1 MSQIHNPRS
10 GSLAFRPKVRARR
23 IYGKIKSIKHSSDA
37 IGEYAGYKVG
47 MTYVNYVC
55 NKKGSPLY
63 DKKVVTPV
71 TLIEVP
77 DLQVVGFR
85 CYTEEETG
93 LTVYKDILNI
103 NKNSILKKKTIISK
117 KDITPKDKDFKDIEQ
132 KIADNKIVDIKLMV
146 HTMPQ
151 ETGMT
156 KKKPELFEMFIG
168 GNSVSDKFNFA
179 KEKISKTISIKDF
192 IEEGTMIDASGVTKG
207 KGFAGSIKRWGI
219 HLLAKKSQK
228 VIRKAGNLGPWH
240 PAKTQATV
248 PQMGQ
253 LGFFNR
259 VINNLCVMKII
270 TKDTDD
276 EIFAKIKTKPFK
288 KYGMIKSSY
297 IVVKGSVT
305 GPSKRLIR
313 MRKAI
318 KKQTGTSSEAIDI
331 KYID

>member
-37 IGEYAGYKVG
+37 IREYAGYKVG

-179 KEKISKTISIKDF
+179 KEKINNTISIKDF

-207 KGFAGSIKRWGI
+207 KGFAGVMKRWNFKGAQAS
-219 HLLAKKSQK
+219 HGAHENHRSAGSVGAGTDPGRVVPGKKMPGHMGNAKMTVK
-228 VIRKAGNLGPWH
+228 NL
-240 PAKTQATV
+240 
-248 PQMGQ
+248 Q
-253 LGFFNR
+253 L
-259 VINNLCVMKII
+259 MKI
-270 TKDTDD
+270 DT
-276 EIFAKIKTKPFK
+276 ENNIIA
-288 KYGMIKSSY
+288 
-297 IVVKGSVT
+297 VKG
-305 GPSKRLIR
+305 
-313 MRKAI
+313 AI
-318 KKQTGTSSEAIDI
+318 PGCTKSLVIVRQD
-331 KYID
+331 

>member
-207 KGFAGSIKRWGI
+207 KGFAGVIKRWGF
-219 HLLAKKSQK
+219 HGGRKTHGSMFHRHAGSTGCSADPSRVMKGKKMP
-228 VIRKAGNLGPWH
+228 G
-240 PAKTQATV
+240 
-248 PQMGQ
+248 QMGN
-253 LGFFNR
+253 NR
-259 VINNLCVMKII
+259 VTVKNLMVIEADKEKNLLM
-270 TKDTDD
+270 
-276 EIFAKIKTKPFK
+276 
-288 KYGMIKSSY
+288 
-297 IVVKGSVT
+297 VKGAVP
-305 GPSKRLIR
+305 GANGGYLL
-313 MRKAI
+313 I
-318 KKQTGTSSEAIDI
+318 KKADFLAQSSGKSKKE
-331 KYID
+331 